1 MQFSKIVSPFFLII
15 LSLSFMNVPVSAADL
30 SFSAGGGVWNNE
42 GSGELR
48 YKDNPTVD
56 VNDLNYDKENRGY
69 IWAELRHPIPVLPN
83 LRIEYVDLKL
93 SGYSNQGFV
102 WDGSA
107 FKADSYSET
116 KLTQLDM
123 ILFYN
128 VLNVHWFELD
138 LGADVK
144 YLDFKFDADGVG
156 SDLDHPGVLVEL
168 KVHED
173 ETLYVPF
180 AYGKTRFNIPATNF
194 GVEGEVKY
202 VKYKSSSILD
212 TSIKA
217 DYRFDLTVVK
227 FGIEAG
233 YRFENIDINEDDIS
247 GVSFDLDVDIK
258 GPFAGVF
265 IKF

>member
-1 MQFSKIVSPFFLII
+1 MT
-15 LSLSFMNVPVSAADL
+15 MPVSAADL

-48 YKDNPTVD
+48 YEDNPTVD
-56 VNDLNYDKENRGY
+56 VDSLNYDKENRGY
-69 IWAELRHPIPVLPN
+69 VWAELRHPVPILPN

-93 SGYSNQGFV
+93 SGHSNQSFV
-102 WDGSA
+102 WDDA
-107 FKADSYSET
+107 TFKSDAYSET

-128 VLNVHWFELD
+128 ILNVHWFALD

-144 YLDFKFDADGVG
+144 YMDFKFDAEGEG
-156 SDLDHPGVLVEL
+156 SDPDHPGVLVDLEAR
-168 KVHED
+168 ED

-180 AYGKTRFNIPATNF
+180 AYSKARFNLPSTNF

-202 VKYKSSSILD
+202 VMYKGSSILD

-217 DYRFDLTVVK
+217 DYLFDLKVVK

-233 YRFENIDINEDDIS
+233 YRFENIDVDEDDFS
-247 GVSFDLDVDIK
+247 GISFDLDVDIK
-258 GPFAGVF
+258 GPFAGIVF
-265 IKF
+265 KF